1 MLLRECNKVEESVM
15 NLKRVCDKV
24 KDRGYDKAKDRV

>member
-1 MLLRECNKVEESVM
+1 MLLRECDKVKESVI
-15 NLKRVCDKV
+15 NLRRVCDKV